1 MNRRQKNI
9 FLAGL
14 LTVGAIGAAV
24 AGNPER
30 QGQAGSA
37 QLTINGWARSSGMGW
52 AYGGKVSGT
61 EAMYMNVAGLDRI
74 KNNTEMS
81 FSRTEWLM
89 GSGIAI
95 NNAGFAQKVGESG
108 TFGIHV
114 MQYAIKPIDITS
126 VDSFACFPAS
136 VCACLQPPV

>member
-14 LTVGAIGAAV
+14 MTIGVVATAV

-61 EAMYMNVAGLDRI
+61 
-74 KNNTEMS
+74 
-81 FSRTEWLM
+81 
-89 GSGIAI
+89 
-95 NNAGFAQKVGESG
+95 
-108 TFGIHV
+108 
-114 MQYAIKPIDITS
+114 
-126 VDSFACFPAS
+126 
-136 VCACLQPPV
+136 